1 MRVMTS
7 TGAQDT
13 QPFHFSTKKEKEVLA
28 LIFEDMILRPSWLKN
43 VKEK

>member
-13 QPFHFSTKKEKEVLA
+13 QPFYFSTKKEKEVLVF
-28 LIFEDMILRPSWLKN
+28 IFVARFCNQVGCKM
-43 VKEK
+43 

>member
-7 TGAQDT
+7 TRAQDT

-28 LIFEDMILRPSWLKN
+28 LIFVDTIL
-43 VKEK
+43 